1 MKGENKMNDCLF
13 CKIIN
18 NEIPSYTIFE
28 DDIVKDVKIIGGC
41 PGNSLGVSMLVK
53 DRHIDEVIDK
63 LKDIRCGF
71 KQTSCPK
78 ELAKGLQQY
87 KNNNFNFTYFRK

>member
-1 MKGENKMNDCLF
+1 MSKFEYIPQGVCSKKM
-13 CKIIN
+13 
-18 NEIPSYTIFE
+18 IFDVE

-87 KNNNFNFTYFRK
+87 KNNK

>member
-1 MKGENKMNDCLF
+1 MEENMSKFEYIPQGVCSKKM
-13 CKIIN
+13 
-18 NEIPSYTIFE
+18 IFDVE
-28 DDIVKDVKIIGGC
+28 GDIVKDVKIIGGC

-53 DRHIDEVIDK
+53 DRHIDEVINK

-71 KQTSCPK
+71 KSTSCPQ

-87 KNNNFNFTYFRK
+87 KNNK